1 MQRPPKR
8 MRTRLRLRAVAALV
22 AGLLPAALAATPA
35 AAWSCRNED
44 VEVTC
49 SWDGCKAS
57 ESFTPMEVHVS
68 SEGIMEICAYSG
80 CWRGQ
85 ANQRVS
91 SNRWI
96 LLAAERMQWMGSGGG
111 EGAFALALDRETG
124 IAVLNG
130 EGFAHPML
138 CE

>member
-1 MQRPPKR
+1 
-8 MRTRLRLRAVAALV
+8 MRRVLRRTILAFILALGPLGLAA
-22 AGLLPAALAATPA
+22 GDALAF
-35 AAWSCRNED
+35 SCRNEH

-49 SWDGCKAS
+49 TWDGCKAS

-68 SEGIMEICAYSG
+68 SEGLMEICAYSG

-91 SNRWI
+91 SNRWL
-96 LLAAERMQWMGSGGG
+96 LLAAERMQWLGSGGG
-111 EGAFALALDRETG
+111 EGAFALTLDRETG
-124 IAVLNG
+124 IATLNG
-130 EGFAHPML
+130 EGFAQPML